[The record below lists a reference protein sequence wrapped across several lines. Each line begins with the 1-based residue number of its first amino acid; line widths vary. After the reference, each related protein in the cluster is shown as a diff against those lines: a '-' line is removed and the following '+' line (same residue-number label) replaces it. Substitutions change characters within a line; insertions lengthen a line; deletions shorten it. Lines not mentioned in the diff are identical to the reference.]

1 MELSQLEVF
10 LAVAREHRFSRAA
23 EKLYRTQSAVSQ
35 TIRKLEDE
43 LGEALFDRSSREGVL
58 TDAGKVLFEYAE
70 KLINLRSEAAESL
83 TELRELQKGKL
94 VIAANEFTVLYL
106 LPLLAEFRRLHP
118 MIKITV
124 ERALGSHIPDDVLRY
139 SAEFGVLSYEPQEP
153 SLHSVVVYL
162 DELVF
167 VVPPKHPLAS
177 APQVSIR
184 QLGAES
190 FVAHIVSSPYREKV
204 IQLFKTHKT
213 PLHMDLELPTL
224 QAIKQFVAMGHG
236 VALVPEISVETEL
249 ARGELVG
256 IPVRELQL
264 KRKLRLIYRKDANL
278 SHAARAFLK
287 VAEAVAARAQRTLPF
302 PTRKLVVVT
311 KAYDFGRPR
320 LCHKRKR
327 SKANLAPHRFRTS
340 RFSSR
345 RRPALR
351 GTTPAPHPPK
361 DEPPA
366 PNPDSSDRAVPDQ
379 RIRARTL
386 QARILSLCPGLQ
398 QRQFANAGAVH
409 GTYPTQIEHQFAR
422 VLQDFA
428 HDPRQRGRFIAI
440 HDAALAVHDDHI
452 ALIARFQTE
461 FQLQLLV

>member
-139 SAEFGVLSYEPQEP
+139 NAEFGVLSYEPQEA

-162 DELVF
+162 DELVLSF
-167 VVPPKHPLAS
+167 RPNIRWPPRRRSASGSWARNRLWRTSSRRPTARRSSSCSRPTKHRCTWTWNCPRCRPS
-177 APQVSIR
+177 SN
-184 QLGAES
+184 
-190 FVAHIVSSPYREKV
+190 SSPWGMEWRWSPRSASRPSSPAENWC
-204 IQLFKTHKT
+204 
-213 PLHMDLELPTL
+213 
-224 QAIKQFVAMGHG
+224 
-236 VALVPEISVETEL
+236 
-249 ARGELVG
+249 G

-287 VAEAVAARAQRTLPF
+287 VAEAVALD
-302 PTRKLVVVT
+302 RK
-311 KAYDFGRPR
+311 GR
-320 LCHKRKR
+320 
-327 SKANLAPHRFRTS
+327 
-340 RFSSR
+340 
-345 RRPALR
+345 
-351 GTTPAPHPPK
+351 
-361 DEPPA
+361 
-366 PNPDSSDRAVPDQ
+366 
-379 RIRARTL
+379 
-386 QARILSLCPGLQ
+386 
-398 QRQFANAGAVH
+398 
-409 GTYPTQIEHQFAR
+409 Y
-422 VLQDFA
+422 
-428 HDPRQRGRFIAI
+428 
-440 HDAALAVHDDHI
+440 
-452 ALIARFQTE
+452 RFQRE
-461 FQLQLLV
+461 N